1 MNYKRNWTPTPGLS
15 EIVKPGD
22 AGLQQIGFAM
32 LCLKAGESFT
42 APAEGQETA
51 LIVLSGTCAVRGEG
65 FAFDKVGQ
73 RKNVFDG
80 KPATV
85 YLPAGNGYTVD
96 AVTDVE
102 VAVCRA
108 ASDRNGT
115 PQFIAPDAVK
125 DVTIGR
131 DNWTRT
137 AYLIVG
143 DDVPAH
149 CLFIGEAIVPPGNW
163 ASFPPHRHDEDAL
176 PDEVDMEEI
185 YFFRF
190 DRPGGFGIQK
200 IYTDDRS
207 IDETITFE
215 ENDTLLI
222 PEGYHPVVAAP
233 GYMMYYLWIMAGTVN
248 RKFLSRQDPAHRWVA
263 EEC

>member
-1 MNYKRNWTPTPGLS
+1 MHYKRPWKPTPGVT

-22 AGLQQIGFAM
+22 AGLKQIDFDM
-32 LCLKAGESFT
+32 LCLAAGQSHT
-42 APAEGQETA
+42 VAAENKETA
-51 LIVLSGTCAVRGEG
+51 LVVLSGTCTVSGEG
-65 FAFDKVGQ
+65 FAFEGIGKRD
-73 RKNVFDG
+73 NVFSG

-85 YLPAGNGYTVD
+85 YLPAGNGYTVE

-102 VAVCRA
+102 VALCKA
-108 ASDRNGT
+108 ESDREGT
-115 PQFIAPDAVK
+115 PLLISPEDVK
-125 DVTIGR
+125 EVTIGK

-137 AYLIVG
+137 AYIMVG

-149 CLFIGEAIVPPGNW
+149 YLFIGEAIVPSGNW
-163 ASFPPHRHDEDAL
+163 ASYPPHRHDKDDL
-176 PDEVDMEEI
+176 PNEVDMEEI

-207 IDETITFE
+207 IDETISLE

-222 PEGYHPVVAAP
+222 PEGYHPVVVAP
-233 GYMMYYLWIMAGTVN
+233 GYSMYYLWIMAGDA
-248 RKFLSRQDPAHRWVA
+248 RKFISRQDPSP
-263 EEC
+263 

>member
-1 MNYKRNWTPTPGLS
+1 MNYKHTWTPKPGLS

-22 AGLQQIGFAM
+22 AGLQQIRFGM
-32 LCLKAGESFT
+32 LCLAAGESFT
-42 APAEGQETA
+42 ADAEDQETA
-51 LIVLSGTCAVRGEG
+51 LIVLTGTCAVRGDG
-65 FAFDKVGQ
+65 FDFNDLGQ
-73 RKNVFDG
+73 RKDVFSG

-85 YLPAGNGYTVD
+85 YLPAGNGYTVE

-102 VAVCRA
+102 VALCRA
-108 ASDRNGT
+108 TSDRTGA
-115 PQFIAPDAVK
+115 PQLIGPDDVK
-125 DVTIGR
+125 EVTIGK

-137 AYLIVG
+137 AYLIIG
-143 DDVPAH
+143 DEVPAH
-149 CLFIGEAIVPPGNW
+149 YLFIGEAIVPPGNW
-163 ASFPPHRHDEDAL
+163 ASFPPHRHDEDAF

-215 ENDTLLI
+215 ENDTTLL

-233 GYMMYYLWIMAGTVN
+233 GYSMYYLWIMAGEQ
-248 RKFLSRQDPAHRWVA
+248 RKFISRQDPAHRWVA
-263 EEC
+263 EV

>member
-1 MNYKRNWTPTPGLS
+1 MQYKRPWNPTPGLS
-15 EIVKPGD
+15 EIVTPGD
-22 AGLQQIGFAM
+22 AGLKQIYFAM
-32 LCLKAGESFT
+32 LCLRAGESHEV
-42 APAEGQETA
+42 AAEDKETA
-51 LIVLSGTCAVRGEG
+51 LVVLSGTCTVRGEG
-65 FAFDKVGQ
+65 FVFDGIGQ
-73 RKNVFDG
+73 RKDVFSG

-85 YLPAGNGYTVD
+85 YLPAENGYTVE
-96 AVTDVE
+96 ATTDVE
-102 VAVCRA
+102 VAVCQA
-108 ASDRNGT
+108 ASDRSGM
-115 PQFIAPDAVK
+115 PQVIRPEDVK
-125 DVTIGR
+125 EVTIGR

-137 AYLIVG
+137 AYLVVG

-149 CLFIGEAIVPPGNW
+149 FLFIGEALVPPGNW

-233 GYMMYYLWIMAGTVN
+233 GYSMYYLWIMAGAE
-248 RKFLSRQDPAHRWVA
+248 RKFISRQDPKHRWVA
-263 EEC
+263 EA

>member
-1 MNYKRNWTPTPGLS
+1 MNYKRTWSPKRGLHD
-15 EIVKPGD
+15 IVSPGD
-22 AGLQQIGFAM
+22 AGLQRIRFGVLSLA
-32 LCLKAGESFT
+32 AGETF
-42 APAEGQETA
+42 ARDAEDKETA
-51 LIVLSGTCAVRGEG
+51 LIILGGTCTVRGER
-65 FAFDKVGQ
+65 FAFEQLGQ
-73 RKNVFDG
+73 RKDVFSG
-80 KPATV
+80 KAASV
-85 YLPAGNGYTVD
+85 YLPAGNAYTVE
-96 AVTDVE
+96 AATDVE

-108 ASDRNGT
+108 DSDRAGS
-115 PQFIAPDAVK
+115 PRVILPDEVK
-125 DVTIGR
+125 EVTIGK

-149 CLFIGEAIVPPGNW
+149 YLFIGEAIVPPGNW

-207 IDETITFE
+207 IDETITFGH
-215 ENDTLLI
+215 NDVTLL

-233 GYMMYYLWIMAGTVN
+233 GYKMYYLWIMAGVE
-248 RKFLSRQDPAHRWVA
+248 RKFISRPDPAHRWVA
-263 EEC
+263 QA

>member
-1 MNYKRNWTPTPGLS
+1 MNYKHPWAPIPGYS

-22 AGLQQIGFAM
+22 ARLQQTYFGIV
-32 LCLKAGESFT
+32 CLSAGESYT
-42 APAEGQETA
+42 AAAEAKETA
-51 LIVLSGTCAVRGEG
+51 LVVLNGTCAVRGEG
-65 FAFDKVGQ
+65 FDFENLGQ
-73 RKNVFDG
+73 RQDVFSG
-80 KPATV
+80 KAATV
-85 YLPAGNGYTVD
+85 YLPGGNGYTIE
-96 AVTDVE
+96 ATTDVE

-108 ASDRNGT
+108 DSDRTGE
-115 PQFIAPDAVK
+115 PLVIQPDAVK
-125 DVTIGR
+125 EVTIGK

-137 AYLIVG
+137 AYLMVD

-149 CLFIGEAIVPPGNW
+149 YLFIGEAIVPPGNW

-200 IYTDDRS
+200 VYTDDRS

-215 ENDTLLI
+215 HNDTTLL

-233 GYMMYYLWIMAGTVN
+233 GYKMYYLWIMAGAE
-248 RKFLSRQDPAHRWVA
+248 RKFISRLDPVHRWVA
-263 EEC
+263 ES